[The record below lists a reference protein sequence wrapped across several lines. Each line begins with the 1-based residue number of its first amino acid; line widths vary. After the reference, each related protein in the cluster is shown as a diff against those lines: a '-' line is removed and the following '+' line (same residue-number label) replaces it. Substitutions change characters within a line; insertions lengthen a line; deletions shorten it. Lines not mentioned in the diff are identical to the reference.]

1 MLIDSIAETMN
12 VPPDHTFGVLLHPD
26 ECGKFRGRITS
37 YLVDETM
44 LK

>member
-12 VPPDHTFGVLLHPD
+12 VPPGHTFGMLIRPD
-26 ECGKFRGRITS
+26 EYGKFRGRIKS
-37 YLVDETM
+37 YLVDKTM